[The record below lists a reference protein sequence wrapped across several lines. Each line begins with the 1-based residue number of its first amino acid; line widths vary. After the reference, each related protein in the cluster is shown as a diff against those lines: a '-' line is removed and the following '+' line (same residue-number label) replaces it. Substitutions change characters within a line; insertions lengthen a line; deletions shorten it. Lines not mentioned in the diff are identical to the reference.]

1 MEHDWWTKRQFSSI
15 DFTFIVQHTVQKVKT
30 SGFCDYQIMLWTSSI
45 IITFIISTNEI
56 SCENDVGPLLLVVIK
71 LASKT
76 SVCDHNILC
85 NKWQIFVNRSSKVSW
100 LIFGTINTFI
110 INRLP
115 ASSTI
120 LAITT
125 ARKQRICICTQSN
138 VILRN
143 IRVETLQLFSQ
154 YKVFTAFQSL
164 CKQHP
169 SFSNQINVC
178 LSTNALYTIF
188 NISGSAI
195 STLLQM

>member
-1 MEHDWWTKRQFSSI
+1 MKHDWWTKCQFSSI

-76 SVCDHNILC
+76 SVCDHHILC

-115 ASSTI
+115 ASATI
-120 LAITT
+120 LAIRT
-125 ARKQRICICTQSN
+125 ARKQD
-138 VILRN
+138 L
-143 IRVETLQLFSQ
+143 
-154 YKVFTAFQSL
+154 
-164 CKQHP
+164 H
-169 SFSNQINVC
+169 
-178 LSTNALYTIF
+178 LYTVECRF
-188 NISGSAI
+188 AQHQSRNLAAI
-195 STLLQM
+195 LSV

>member
-1 MEHDWWTKRQFSSI
+1 MN
-15 DFTFIVQHTVQKVKT
+15 KT
-30 SGFCDYQIMLWTSSI
+30 PILFNWLYIHSATHCAKSKDIWILWLSNYVVNLKHHYH
-45 IITFIISTNEI
+45 FYYNEI

-120 LAITT
+120 LAIRT